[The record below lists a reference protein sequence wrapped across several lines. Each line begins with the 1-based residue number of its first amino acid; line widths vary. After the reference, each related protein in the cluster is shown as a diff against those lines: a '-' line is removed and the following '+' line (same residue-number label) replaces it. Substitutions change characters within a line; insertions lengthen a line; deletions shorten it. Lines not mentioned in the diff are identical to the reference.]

1 MKNFKPFAIIVNP
14 DGTIT
19 RPVTTGPIVSTWDT
33 K

>member
-1 MKNFKPFAIIVNP
+1 MKNFKPFAVIVNP

-19 RPVTTGPIVSTWDT
+19 RPVTGPIVSTWDT